1 MLLTVCCNPLV
12 SCEIHLTDLE
22 QHLENVI
29 ETRMER
35 KISEYIACCKGNSDR
50 VLRLHILKISFL
62 KIFEQ
67 HLGCVVKQHAFFKT
81 TAKCLWGWQSE
92 WKNDQWVFDCD
103 T

>member
-35 KISEYIACCKGNSDR
+35 KISEYIARCKGNGDR
-50 VLRLHILKISFL
+50 KLVFCKCITYKVLKLYILKISFL
-62 KIFEQ
+62 KVFEQ
-67 HLGCVVKQHAFFKT
+67 CRGCVVK
-81 TAKCLWGWQSE
+81 
-92 WKNDQWVFDCD
+92 
-103 T
+103 

>member
-12 SCEIHLTDLE
+12 SCEIYLTDLE

-35 KISEYIACCKGNSDR
+35 KISKYIAHCKGNSDR
-50 VLRLHILKISFL
+50 KLCFCKCITYEVLKLYILKISFL

-67 HLGCVVKQHAFFKT
+67 CLVCVVK
-81 TAKCLWGWQSE
+81 
-92 WKNDQWVFDCD
+92 
-103 T
+103 

>member
-12 SCEIHLTDLE
+12 SCEIHLTGLE

-35 KISEYIACCKGNSDR
+35 KISEYIAHCKGNSDR
-50 VLRLHILKISFL
+50 KLVFSKCLTYRVQKLHILKISVL

-67 HLGCVVKQHAFFKT
+67 CLSCVVK
-81 TAKCLWGWQSE
+81 
-92 WKNDQWVFDCD
+92 
-103 T
+103 